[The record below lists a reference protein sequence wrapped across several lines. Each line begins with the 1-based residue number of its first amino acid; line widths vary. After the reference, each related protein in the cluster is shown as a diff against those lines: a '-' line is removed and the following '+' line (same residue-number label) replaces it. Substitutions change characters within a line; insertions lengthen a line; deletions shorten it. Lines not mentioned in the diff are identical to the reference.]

1 MKNDSPHS
9 PTPNRVLRPAVCLLA
24 LAAGAFHGLSAV
36 ADVGMAD
43 FSPEGF
49 SVSSEGLPESTV
61 EVWYATVLIEGRGVV
76 WPLGERPRLRLRRG
90 SGIVV
95 KLDEERRVAVVATNA
110 HVITCDRGA
119 CDIRV
124 GFGDPFSAN
133 GPKWAETVQVVSRNT
148 GKDLAFVEV
157 HIPDGA
163 EIQTARF
170 ASSECGDTGVDRV
183 VAIGWPDLNVRREW
197 GVPPPPNHKA
207 HVKRYSHGLILLWL
221 KRYRMR
227 PEVELLSERLQ
238 VIFHNADVLPG
249 SSGGP
254 LVNRDG
260 EVVGLNTQVLG
271 DVSAPDHHRFCAR
284 RDPHQ
289 GPGECVHV
297 AITSK
302 ELVEEYERVYAS
314 RITLADC

>member
-1 MKNDSPHS
+1 MKKGSPH
-9 PTPNRVLRPAVCLLA
+9 PPVPNRVLRPIVWLLI

-36 ADVGMAD
+36 ADVGTED

-76 WPLGERPRLRLRRG
+76 WPMGERPRLGFRRG

-124 GFGDPFSAN
+124 GFGDPFSAK
-133 GPKWAETVQVVSRNT
+133 GPKWTETVQVASRNT
-148 GKDLAFVEV
+148 AKDLAFVEV
-157 HIPDGA
+157 DIPDGA

-170 ASSECGDTGVDRV
+170 ASSECGEAWVERV

-207 HVKRYSHGLILLWL
+207 HVKRYSRGLILLWL

-227 PEVELLSERLQ
+227 PEVELMSERLQ

-271 DVSAPDHHRFCAR
+271 DVSASDHRFCAR

-289 GPGECVHV
+289 EPGECVHV
-297 AITSK
+297 AITSN
-302 ELVEEYERVYAS
+302 ELVEEYERVYAAP
-314 RITLADC
+314 ITLADC